1 MRIRRVAAL
10 AVGLTTLGST
20 TPASAE
26 VASPQQD
33 SVERSVI
40 RKLNALRAQG
50 GARRLRSSR
59 GLARAADAQS
69 GEIARTGSLAHGA
82 MSARVR
88 RFVRARAVGE
98 TIAYVPTSQG
108 SRADAVV
115 AAWMRSPMHRAT
127 LLSGRFARIG
137 VARRAGTMGG
147 AGAMVFTVDLASAR

>member
-26 VASPQQD
+26 AASPQQD

-40 RKLNALRAQG
+40 RKLNAIRAQSG
-50 GARRLRSSR
+50 VRRLRSSR
-59 GLARAADAQS
+59 GLARAADVQS
-69 GEIARTGSLAHGA
+69 GAIAQTGNFSHGD
-82 MSARVR
+82 MSSRVR
-88 RFVRARAVGE
+88 RFVRARSVGE

-108 SRADAVV
+108 NTADAVV
-115 AAWMRSPMHRAT
+115 AAWMRSSSHRAT

-137 VARRAGTMGG
+137 VGRRSGTMAGRG
-147 AGAMVFTVDLASAR
+147 AVIFTVDLASAR